1 MNDTERDCLVQGN
14 SNRQSVKIQSSPAL
28 FLTVF
33 HAATEIDHVLEEEL
47 VSGVP
52 DSTSNPWEEIGP
64 WRNPCRL
71 ILRWD
76 VSCPLPNDSAKLE
89 LKSHGI
95 NSQTC
100 LAKEM

>member
-52 DSTSNPWEEIGP
+52 NSTSNPWEEI
-64 WRNPCRL
+64 
-71 ILRWD
+71 
-76 VSCPLPNDSAKLE
+76 AKLE